1 MTDAPIHLRRRGIRP
16 GLCVLACPCQFRST
30 DPETKV
36 AAALIANST
45 TSGTFFAEFGVQ
57 AFTGLGN
64 LIDETSG
71 LTGKTLKD
79 GAALHRFLANIGQ
92 AATQMRV
99 AGGIVQPAEP
109 PCDRRSPRRVL
120 KITSKANIPLITLQR
135 QRASTKRSVCGNR
148 DQMGGIVNDLQAVR
162 DLSKNIGFYS
172 RKMWHQL
179 VRRSGALRV
188 GRSALNGGRRRAWR
202 RFRHPARSLTSR
214 RIVTNGRSRLPHIR
228 TF

>member
-1 MTDAPIHLRRRGIRP
+1 MPVSVPINRP
-16 GLCVLACPCQFRST
+16 GNQGGGGIDRQLDDFR
-30 DPETKV
+30 
-36 AAALIANST
+36 
-45 TSGTFFAEFGVQ
+45 TFFAEFGVQ

-172 RKMWHQL
+172 RKMWHQF
-179 VRRSGALRV
+179 GAL
-188 GRSALNGGRRRAWR
+188 
-202 RFRHPARSLTSR
+202 ARCEWGDLR
-214 RIVTNGRSRLPHIR
+214 
-228 TF
+228 